1 MDIAKSG
8 ILNHLFQPLVDDTRP
23 SHISKTSSS
32 SVAVAPL
39 GLSSEGK
46 EHFGTALKKLTLQT
60 GDYCKILQNCGQIPQ
75 VQ

>member
-1 MDIAKSG
+1 MDVAKSG
-8 ILNHLFQPLVDDTRP
+8 ILNHLFQPLVDDTSP

-46 EHFGTALKKLTLQT
+46 EHFGTVLTKLTLQSS
-60 GDYCKILQNCGQIPQ
+60 DYCKILQNCGQIPQ